1 MTRSLTMGAQGL
13 VLDTQGRILLVRH
26 SYRPGWH
33 FPGGGVERN
42 ETILTALTREL
53 AEETG
58 LVFDEPP
65 ELFGLFANFKAFP
78 SDHVAL
84 FIVRRWRRPAV
95 PPLDGE
101 IVERGFFSR
110 QELPES
116 TVPAVRRRLGELLD
130 GNPRS
135 ERW

>member
-1 MTRSLTMGAQGL
+1 MTRSLTIGAQGM
-13 VLDTQGRILLVRH
+13 VLDAEGRILLVRH

-53 AEETG
+53 AEEAG
-58 LVFDEPP
+58 IVLDEPP

-84 FIVRRWRRPAV
+84 FTVRRWRQPAV
-95 PPLDGE
+95 PPPDGE
-101 IVERGFFSR
+101 IVERGFFAP
-110 QELPES
+110 QAVPEG
-116 TVPAVRRRLGELLD
+116 TVPAVRRRLGEFLD